1 MSSPFLHIVS
11 FNIPFPADYGGVID
25 IYFKLKALS
34 QAGVRIILHCFEY
47 GRPHSKELEDL
58 CFKVYYYP
66 RKKGLKYLFH
76 SDPYIVTT
84 RVSNFM
90 PNNIL
95 GDPFPVLFEGLH
107 TTGMLSACE
116 EANKRT
122 FVRTHNIEHDYYRG
136 LAGSTQDP
144 VQKLYFATE
153 AGKLKRYE
161 KVLRH
166 ADRILS
172 IARHEADY
180 FRNAYGEAT
189 FIPAFHRF
197 EELNP
202 IPGSGSYIL
211 YHGNLSVAENSEMFL
226 ILAAKHLSGI
236 PFQVIVAGKG
246 PPARFRKK
254 LVRYP
259 HIRLVADP
267 TDAELDR
274 LISQAHINLLFTRQA
289 TGIKLKLLHA
299 LYGGRHCLVN
309 REMVSGSG
317 LETLCM
323 MAGTGPELNRQIHEL
338 METPFGETEILKRKK
353 ALQGY
358 SCRAS
363 AEKILR
369 MLD

>member
-1 MSSPFLHIVS
+1 
-11 FNIPFPADYGGVID
+11 
-25 IYFKLKALS
+25 
-34 QAGVRIILHCFEY
+34 
-47 GRPHSKELEDL
+47 
-58 CFKVYYYP
+58 
-66 RKKGLKYLFH
+66 
-76 SDPYIVTT
+76 
-84 RVSNFM
+84 
-90 PNNIL
+90 
-95 GDPFPVLFEGLH
+95 
-107 TTGMLSACE
+107 MLSACT

-122 FVRTHNIEHDYYRG
+122 LVRTHNIEHEYYRG
-136 LAGSTQDP
+136 LAGSTKDP
-144 VQKLYFATE
+144 AQKLFFVTE

-161 KVLRH
+161 KILH
-166 ADRILS
+166 QADHILS

-180 FRNAYGEAT
+180 FRRVYGKAT

-197 EELNP
+197 EELSSV
-202 IPGSGSYIL
+202 PGSGSYIL

-226 ILAAKHLSGI
+226 RLAAKQLYSI

-246 PPARFRKK
+246 PPPRFRKK

-259 HIRLVADP
+259 HIMLVEDP

-289 TGIKLKLLHA
+289 TGIKLKFLHA
-299 LYGGRHCLVN
+299 LYAGRHCLVN
-309 REMVSGSG
+309 REMVMGSG
-317 LETLCM
+317 LEELCI
-323 MAGTGPELNRQIHEL
+323 MARTGSELGPQIQEL
-338 METPFGETEILKRKK
+338 MELPFGDTEILNRKK

>member
-1 MSSPFLHIVS
+1 MSSPFLHIIS

-47 GRPHSKELEDL
+47 GRSHSKELEDL

-66 RKKGLKYLFH
+66 RHNGLKYLFH
-76 SDPYIVTT
+76 SDPYIVKT
-84 RVSNFM
+84 RNANSM

-95 GDPFPVLFEGLH
+95 RDPFPVLFEGLH
-107 TTGMLSACE
+107 TTGMLSACT

-122 FVRTHNIEHDYYRG
+122 LVRTHNIEHEYYRG
-136 LAGSTQDP
+136 LAGSTKDP
-144 VQKLYFATE
+144 AQKLFFVTE

-161 KVLRH
+161 KILH
-166 ADRILS
+166 QADHILS
-172 IARHEADY
+172 IARHESDY
-180 FRNAYGEAT
+180 FRDTYGEAT
-189 FIPAFHRF
+189 FIPAFHPF
-197 EELNP
+197 EELSP
-202 IPGSGSYIL
+202 VPGSGSYIL
-211 YHGNLSVAENSEMFL
+211 FHGNLSVAENSEMFL
-226 ILAAKHLSGI
+226 RLAVKHLSGL
-236 PFQVIVAGKG
+236 PFQVIVAGKA
-246 PPARFRKK
+246 PSTSFRKK

-259 HIRLVADP
+259 HIILVEDP

-309 REMVSGSG
+309 REMVTGSG
-317 LETLCM
+317 LESLCM
-323 MAGTGPELNRQIHEL
+323 LAGSGPELNRQIHEL
-338 METPFGETEILKRKK
+338 METPFGEPEILKRKK
-353 ALQGY
+353 ALREY

>member
-1 MSSPFLHIVS
+1 MVS

-34 QAGVRIILHCFEY
+34 QAGIRIILHCFEY
-47 GRPHSKELEDL
+47 GRSHSKELEDL

-66 RKKGLKYLFH
+66 RHKGLKYLFD
-76 SDPYIVTT
+76 SDPYIVAT
-84 RVSNFM
+84 RSSNSM

-95 GDPFPVLFEGLH
+95 RDSFPVLFEGLH
-107 TTGMLSACE
+107 TTGMLRACA

-122 FVRTHNIEHDYYRG
+122 FVRTHNIEHEYYKG
-136 LAGSTQDP
+136 LAGSTKDP
-144 VQKLYFATE
+144 FQKLFFATE

-161 KVLRH
+161 KILRH
-166 ADRILS
+166 ADHILS

-180 FRNAYGEAT
+180 FRSAYGKAT

-197 EELNP
+197 EELSSA
-202 IPGSGSYIL
+202 PGSGSYIL
-211 YHGNLSVAENSEMFL
+211 FHGNLSVAENSEMFL
-226 ILAAKHLSGI
+226 RLAAKHLSGI

-246 PPARFRKK
+246 PLPRFRKK

-259 HIRLVADP
+259 QIVLVADP

-274 LISQAHINLLFTRQA
+274 LISQAHVNLLFTRQA

-299 LYGGRHCLVN
+299 LYVGRHCLVN
-309 REMVSGSG
+309 REMVTGSG
-317 LETLCM
+317 LEELCI
-323 MAGTGPELNRQIHEL
+323 MARTGRELGPQIREL
-338 METPFGETEILKRKK
+338 MEMPFGETEILKRKK